1 MNTSISFKANSLEDT
16 ITFGKKLGATLKP
29 GEVIALSGELGAGKT
44 TLVQAIAT
52 GLGIP
57 ADIIVCS
64 PSYTLVNEYDGRI
77 PLFHFDL
84 YRLEG
89 AKDINDLGFEEYLEG
104 DGVSVIEWAD
114 LAPDLLPAEH
124 LKIVIQIINEDE
136 RHIAVSGQGEK
147 YKRVID
153 RMSSKLEGIAR

>member
-1 MNTSISFKANSLEDT
+1 MDTSISFKANNLEDT

-44 TLVQAIAT
+44 TLVKAIAT

-57 ADIIVCS
+57 ADIVVCS

-84 YRLEG
+84 YRLED
-89 AKDINDLGFEEYLEG
+89 AKDINELGFEEYLEG
-104 DGVSVIEWAD
+104 EGVSVIEWAD
-114 LAPDLLPAEH
+114 VAPDLLPLEH
-124 LKIVIQIINEDE
+124 LKIDIQIISENK
-136 RHIAVSGQGEK
+136 RNIAVSGKGEK
-147 YKRVID
+147 YKRVVD
-153 RMSSKLEGIAR
+153 RISSKLERIVR